1 MVKLQNAF
9 EFVGNLKFMSEP
21 VKTNKYGSG
30 WTKKELKAVLN
41 ESTKNGVFLS
51 LEGGYY
57 KSAGKPDKVF
67 AFTKGMFGE
76 KGSKLEVAWDDR
88 HIPAITNSVADFSK
102 TIIDLTTDA
111 QVKEKY
117 YKLRGDIWTIESN
130 ENATDEE
137 KLKLEGLYAELKTT
151 APHRYEFIH
160 ELDALAFLEKHS
172 EKLNG
177 KKFKIK
183 GEVQVSHWNGKF
195 YTNYVPSIMELVDEE
210 VPNQLSLDLDLY
222 FGKDVINDSRFAKDK
237 IKFFN
242 TYILAYDSAHKKDVF
257 LPLTTVLNVK
267 DYDLENNTNHIAHV
281 NIVDKFFNVK
291 GKKVFQLPYS
301 AKVVNGSEVSD
312 FSESDLTE
320 DQKVLIDIGMAT
332 VNDFKPK
339 GQTFGDNV
347 SEIRLLFPKI
357 KDLGENANFTKGAI
371 ETNFEATELEY
382 KVIERETTVP
392 DVKNETTTQAE
403 SNPFDIDE
411 SDLPF

>member
-1 MVKLQNAF
+1 MVKLNNTF

-21 VKTNKYGSG
+21 VKTNEYTSG

-67 AFTKGMFGE
+67 SFTKGMFGE

-88 HIPAITNSVADFSK
+88 HIPTIVNSVADFSK
-102 TIIDLTTDA
+102 TIIDLTTDT

-130 ENATDEE
+130 ENATDED
-137 KLKLEGLYAELKTT
+137 KLKLEELYSELKTT

-160 ELDALAFLEKHS
+160 ELDALEFLEKHS

-210 VPNQLSLDLDLY
+210 VPNQLLVDLDLY
-222 FGKDVINDSRFAKDK
+222 FGKDVINDTRFKKDK
-237 IKFFN
+237 VKVFN
-242 TYILAYDSAHKKDVF
+242 TYILAYDSGHKKDVF
-257 LPLTTVLNVK
+257 FPLTTVLNAK
-267 DYDLENNTNHIAHV
+267 DYDLEGNPKHKAHV
-281 NIVDKFFNVK
+281 EIVEKFFTVK

-301 AKVVNGSEVSD
+301 AKVINGSEVGD
-312 FSESDLTE
+312 FSEANLTE
-320 DQKVLIDIGMAT
+320 DQKQLIDIGMAT
-332 VNDFKPK
+332 LNDFKPK

-347 SEIRLLFPKI
+347 NEIRLLFPKI
-357 KDLGENANFTKGAI
+357 KNLGENADFTKGAI
-371 ETNFEATELEY
+371 ETNYELSALEY
-382 KVIERETTVP
+382 KAIERGSIVS
-392 DVKNETTTQAE
+392 DVKNEVTQETE
-403 SNPFDIDE
+403 SNPFDIDPD
-411 SDLPF
+411 DLPF